1 MKRILAASTAL
12 SLALLLAGCGGD
24 DSDRAGGDSPATP
37 SSDGTAAPDDPTGAG
52 GDDGNDGEGEDD
64 GDDEIENE
72 TYASGASVEDFCAAL
87 AEIDDAID
95 EATEGSDAD
104 WDRVVA
110 AFDALEEVGVPD
122 DLPSSGIAELTGV
135 DLLVR
140 QSSSVSELNAAAE
153 ANPPESGTIDDYID
167 DNCS

>member
-1 MKRILAASTAL
+1 MKRTLAAGSALVL
-12 SLALLLAGCGGD
+12 SLLLVGCG
-24 DSDRAGGDSPATP
+24 SD
-37 SSDGTAAPDDPTGAG
+37 
-52 GDDGNDGEGEDD
+52 DGEGSDGGESPSTSSSDTTTATDDGEGGDD

-95 EATEGSDAD
+95 EATEGSDDD